1 MYKQTLHRIR
11 AGLGN
16 VLLGQ
21 NARTIEERNYRN
33 LMLSGL
39 WFGPIEG
46 GIFNYLPVFLAR
58 LGASASVISLLT
70 SLPSFLGIMTYLPGG
85 AYVERQRN
93 LVRVLVQA
101 VFLSRTVYPLIV
113 LAPLIVPGDTLPLVI
128 AILWT
133 VASLPAAIHMPAFA
147 ALMQRAIPA
156 QRRAKF
162 NGARWGLMSLVSG
175 AMIALFGFL
184 LDRTAFPLG
193 YQIVFIASI
202 AASMMNLY
210 YFNKIEVAPTERAP
224 ANSHRQLPGEPA
236 APHSARGRLDRL
248 RQFMLDFTAHPLF
261 IRFNIS
267 SFSFRV
273 ALMMPAGL
281 YSVYWVQELHAN
293 DSWIGLRGTAGY
305 AALVLGYALWGRMA
319 NRIGHRALLLACGVI
334 SALYPVTTA
343 WAPSVEWLLL
353 AAAFWGI
360 TISGVDIG
368 LFDMML
374 ISAPADRMP
383 SFAAFANVMN
393 NIALAVGPLLGAG
406 LAGLVG
412 IRTALLVIGGLQLV
426 ATAGF
431 LLLPNHEQEKATA
444 H

>member
-1 MYKQTLHRIR
+1 MPTLHRIR

-16 VLLGQ
+16 ILLGHGG
-21 NARTIEERNYRN
+21 RTVEERNYRN

-46 GIFNYLPVFLAR
+46 GIFTYLPVFLAR

-70 SLPSFLGIMTYLPGG
+70 SAPSFLGIVTYLPGG
-85 AYVERQRN
+85 AYVERQSN
-93 LVRVLVQA
+93 LVRVLVRA
-101 VFLSRTVYPLIV
+101 VLISRAFYPLII
-113 LAPLIVPGDTLPLVI
+113 LAPLIVPGHFLPLVI

-133 VASLPAAIHMPAFA
+133 LASLPAAIHMPAFA
-147 ALMQRAIPA
+147 AMMQRAIPA

-162 NGARWGLMSLVSG
+162 NGTRWGLMSLISG
-175 AMIALFGFL
+175 AMIVFFGFM

-193 YQIVFIASI
+193 YQIVFMVSLGASL
-202 AASMMNLY
+202 MNLY
-210 YFNKIEVAPTERAP
+210 YFNKVEVAPVERVP
-224 ANSHRQLPGEPA
+224 DGSQRQFSGETA
-236 APHSARGRLDRL
+236 APNRARERLDRL
-248 RQFMLDFTAHPLF
+248 RHFLLDFAAHPSF
-261 IRFNIS
+261 IRFNVA

-281 YSVYWVQELHAN
+281 YSIYWVQELRAN

-319 NRIGHRALLLACGVI
+319 NRIGHRVLLLACGI
-334 SALYPVTTA
+334 IGALYPVTTA

-383 SFAAFANVMN
+383 SFAAFANVLN

-412 IRTALLVIGGLQLV
+412 IRTALLVIGGLQLM

-431 LLLPNHEQEKATA
+431 LLLPNREQEKATA